1 MTEEKKDDIAINK
14 LIDALEKMNNT
25 LLENNKKLISILTQI
40 ETKLGY
46 IEDNLYSIKIR
57 L

>member
-1 MTEEKKDDIAINK
+1 MTEEKENDKFDR
-14 LIDALEKMNNT
+14 LIDALEKMNNA